1 MDKTNKTQSCSF
13 CGKNRNEVERLI
25 TGSSGYICN
34 ECIKMCNT
42 AIAEKPT
49 PEKIVVNSNPRLP
62 TPKEINAFVDGYV
75 IGQDNAKKVLSVAVY
90 NHYKRLRHGNNKN
103 NIELNKSNILLIG
116 PTGSGKTLLAE
127 TLART
132 LNVPFAMADATTLTE
147 TGYVG
152 DDVEVIIQ
160 RLLRNCDYDVKKAET
175 GIVYIDEI
183 DKISGNGDTTSVRH
197 SVSDEGVQQD
207 LLKLIE
213 GTDATVPVRGKY
225 KHEKY
230 EHVYVNTRNILF
242 ICGGAFTGLD
252 KIIKARIGKQGMG
265 FGAEIHS
272 EKDKEVTA
280 KLLQQLE
287 AEDLM
292 KYGLIPEFVG
302 RLPIVTVLNEISEA
316 EMIRILKEP
325 KNSLIK
331 QYQELFAIDNVE
343 LEFQDEV
350 LKTIVQKALAKKT
363 GARGL
368 RAILEHLLLGA
379 MYNLSPQNANG
390 KIVIDQEFVNGVNS
404 TPSFCGDAV
413 EKIAIS

>member
-1 MDKTNKTQSCSF
+1 MDEKNTTATCAF
-13 CGKNRNEVERLI
+13 CGKNKDEVEKLI
-25 TGSSGYICN
+25 TGPSGHICS
-34 ECIKMCNT
+34 ECIKTCYETIGNENKKSEKVAAT
-42 AIAEKPT
+42 ATSTIQ
-49 PEKIVVNSNPRLP
+49 LP
-62 TPKEINAFVDGYV
+62 TPKEICAFIDNYV
-75 IGQDNAKKVLSVAVY
+75 IGQDNAKKVLSVALY
-90 NHYKRLRHGNNKN
+90 NHYKRLRCGSNKN
-103 NIELNKSNILLIG
+103 NVELNKSNILLIG

-132 LNVPFAMADATTLTE
+132 LNVPFAMADATTITE

-160 RLLRNCDYDVKKAET
+160 RLLRNCDYDIKKAET
-175 GIVYIDEI
+175 GIIYIDEI
-183 DKISGNGDTTSVRH
+183 DKISGGSDRMSVNC
-197 SVSDEGVQQD
+197 SSFNESVQQD
-207 LLKLIE
+207 LLKIIE

-242 ICGGAFTGLD
+242 ICGGAFNGLD
-252 KIIKARIGKQGMG
+252 KIIQARTGKQGMG

-292 KYGLIPEFVG
+292 KYGLIPELVG
-302 RLPIVTVLNEISEA
+302 RLPVITVLNEISEA
-316 EMIRILKEP
+316 EMLRILKEP

-331 QYQELFAIDNVE
+331 QYQELFSIDNVE
-343 LEFQDEV
+343 LEFQDEA

-368 RAILEHLLLGA
+368 RSILEHLLLNT
-379 MYNLSPQNANG
+379 MYDLSPQKEQS
-390 KIVIDQEFVNGVNS
+390 KIVIDQNFVQL
-404 TPSFCGDAV
+404 A
-413 EKIAIS
+413 